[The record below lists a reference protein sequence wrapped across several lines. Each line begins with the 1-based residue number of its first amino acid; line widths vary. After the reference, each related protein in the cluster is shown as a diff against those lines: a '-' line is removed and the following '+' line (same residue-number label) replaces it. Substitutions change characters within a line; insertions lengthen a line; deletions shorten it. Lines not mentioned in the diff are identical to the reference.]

1 MNKIVKNALDKA
13 REILKSN
20 TLSETARQLFDEFV
34 AAVDAL
40 AEDAAEHNETSIKD
54 EFEKVAAKYATTEE
68 VAEMIARVRESIAND
83 VRKNVSVADKF
94 TPQVKN
100 AIVQAFATSR
110 DKREVMNKLQ
120 EIAKENGIELK
131 KRKND
136 VSGLTYQGMVDY
148 AIAIKQDESDEIYDA
163 LYKTPVSKIFFAEL
177 DDTNPEEIAKQWSKN
192 PAPNVVKDVQALA
205 AEGKEM
211 TTANVYKMQRIANED
226 LDDAAEVGQEG
237 ALIGTITAELRKAVK
252 AGIVRAILIG
262 DDINPEGK
270 KITKFETIGTKTATD
285 LFTTVLHPEQAAGQ
299 VTIIDLARA
308 AEAVKTERKWLFLSP
323 ELDLALREYVYATGG
338 TPMLMSREE
347 LAAKIGVDRIF
358 KKDYIAGVEGLH
370 AIILDPDQYWV
381 KEKKETDVAFPQYE
395 RNARGFLYEL
405 NAGGIIRGLKSTAV
419 LKEAK

>member
-68 VAEMIARVRESIAND
+68 VAEMIAKVRESIAND

-94 TPQVKN
+94 TPAVKN

-110 DKREVMNKLQ
+110 DKREVINKLN

-148 AIAIKQDESDEIYDA
+148 AIQVRQDESDEIYDA

-177 DDTNPEEIAKQWSKN
+177 DDTNPEEIAKQWDKN
-192 PAPNVVKDVQALA
+192 AGAGVVKDVQALA

-237 ALIGTITAELRKAVK
+237 ALIGTITAELRKSVK

-262 DDINPEGK
+262 DNVNPEGK
-270 KITKFETIGTKTATD
+270 KITKFETIGTKAATD
-285 LFTTVLHPEQAAGQ
+285 LFTTVLNPEQAGQ
-299 VTIIDLARA
+299 VSIIDLARA

-358 KKDYIAGVEGLH
+358 KKDYMAGVDGLH

-405 NAGGIIRGLKSTAV
+405 NAGGVIRGLKSTAV
-419 LKEAK
+419 LKEA

>member
-1 MNKIVKNALDKA
+1 MNKIVKNALNKA

-68 VAEMIARVRESIAND
+68 VAEMIAKVRESIAND

-94 TPQVKN
+94 TPAVKN

-110 DKREVMNKLQ
+110 DKREVINKLN

-148 AIAIKQDESDEIYDA
+148 AIQVRQDESDEIYDA
-163 LYKTPVSKIFFAEL
+163 LYKTPVTKIFFAEL
-177 DDTNPEEIAKQWSKN
+177 DDTNPEEIAKQWDKN
-192 PAPNVVKDVQALA
+192 AGAGVVKDVQALA

-237 ALIGTITAELRKAVK
+237 ALIGTITAELRKSVK

-262 DDINPEGK
+262 DNVNPEGK

-285 LFTTVLHPEQAAGQ
+285 LFTTVLNPEVASN
-299 VTIIDLARA
+299 VSIIDLARA

-347 LAAKIGVDRIF
+347 LSAKIGVDRIF
-358 KKDYIAGVEGLH
+358 KKDYMAGVDGLH

-405 NAGGIIRGLKSTAV
+405 NAGGVIRGLKSTAV
-419 LKEAK
+419 LKEA

>member
-68 VAEMIARVRESIAND
+68 VANMIAKVRESIAND

-148 AIAIKQDESDEIYDA
+148 AIQVRQDESDEIYDA

-285 LFTTVLHPEQAAGQ
+285 LFTTILNPEVAAQ
-299 VTIIDLARA
+299 PTIVDLARA

-323 ELDLALREYVYATGG
+323 ELDFALREYVYATGG

-358 KKDYIAGVEGLH
+358 KKDYLAGVDGLH

-419 LKEAK
+419 LKEA

>member
-68 VAEMIARVRESIAND
+68 VAEMIAKVRESIAND

-94 TPQVKN
+94 TPAVKN

-110 DKREVMNKLQ
+110 DKREVINKLN

-148 AIAIKQDESDEIYDA
+148 AIQVRQDESDEIYDA

-177 DDTNPEEIAKQWSKN
+177 DDTNPEEIAKQWDKN
-192 PAPNVVKDVQALA
+192 AGAGVVKDVQALA

-237 ALIGTITAELRKAVK
+237 ALIGTITAELRKSVK

-262 DDINPEGK
+262 DNVNPEGK
-270 KITKFETIGTKTATD
+270 KITKFETIGTKAATD
-285 LFTTVLHPEQAAGQ
+285 LFTTVLNPEVAAQ
-299 VTIIDLARA
+299 PTIIDLARA

-358 KKDYIAGVEGLH
+358 KKDYMAGVDGLH

-405 NAGGIIRGLKSTAV
+405 NAGGVIRGLKSTAV
-419 LKEAK
+419 LKEA

>member
-1 MNKIVKNALDKA
+1 MNKIVKNALDNA
-13 REILKSN
+13 REIMKSN
-20 TLSETARQLFDEFV
+20 TLSETARKLFDEFV

-40 AEDAAEHNETSIKD
+40 AEDAEEHNETSIKD
-54 EFEKVAAKYATTEE
+54 EFEKVAAKYATTEG
-68 VAEMIARVRESIAND
+68 VAEMIAKVRESIVND
-83 VRKNVSVADKF
+83 VRKNTATIEDKF

-100 AIVQAFATSR
+100 AIVKAFATSR
-110 DKREVMNKLQ
+110 DKREVINKLN

-148 AIAIKQDESDEIYDA
+148 AIAIKQDESDEVYDA
-163 LYKTPVSKIFFAEL
+163 LYKTPVSKVFFAEL
-177 DDTNPEEIAKQWSKN
+177 DDNDPTQIAKQWTKN
-192 PAPNVVKDVQALA
+192 PDANVVKDVQNLTAK
-205 AEGKEM
+205 GKEM

-226 LDDAAEVGQEG
+226 LDDASEVGQEG
-237 ALIGTITAELRKAVK
+237 ALISTITAELRKAVK

-262 DDINPEGK
+262 DNVNQEGK
-270 KITKFETIGTKTATD
+270 KITKFETIGTKTETD
-285 LFTTVLHPEQAAGQ
+285 LFTTVLHPEVASQ
-299 VTIIDLARA
+299 VSIIDLARLA
-308 AEAVKTERKWLFLSP
+308 DKVKTERKWLFLSP

-358 KKDYIAGVEGLH
+358 KKDYLAGVDGLH

-405 NAGGIIRGLKSTAV
+405 NAGGMIRGLKSTAV
-419 LKEAK
+419 LREA

>member
-1 MNKIVKNALDKA
+1 MNKIVKNALNKA

-68 VAEMIARVRESIAND
+68 VAEMIAKVRESIAND

-94 TPQVKN
+94 TPAVKN

-110 DKREVMNKLQ
+110 DKREVINKLN

-148 AIAIKQDESDEIYDA
+148 AIQVRQDESDEIYDA
-163 LYKTPVSKIFFAEL
+163 LYKTPVTKIFFAEL
-177 DDTNPEEIAKQWSKN
+177 DDTNPEEIAKQWDKN
-192 PAPNVVKDVQALA
+192 AGAGVVKDVQALA

-237 ALIGTITAELRKAVK
+237 ALIGTITAELRKSVK

-262 DDINPEGK
+262 DNVNPEGK

-285 LFTTVLHPEQAAGQ
+285 LFTTVLNPEVASN
-299 VTIIDLARA
+299 VSIIDLARA

-358 KKDYIAGVEGLH
+358 KKDYLAGVEGLH

-405 NAGGIIRGLKSTAV
+405 NAGGVIRGLKSTAV
-419 LKEAK
+419 LKEA

>member
-20 TLSETARQLFDEFV
+20 TLSEAARQLFDEFV

-68 VAEMIARVRESIAND
+68 VANMIAKVRESIVND

-177 DDTNPEEIAKQWSKN
+177 DDTNPEEIAKQWTKN
-192 PAPNVVKDVQALA
+192 PGANVVKDVQALA

-226 LDDAAEVGQEG
+226 LDDAAEAGQEG

-262 DDINPEGK
+262 DDVNPEGK
-270 KITKFETIGTKTATD
+270 KITKFETIGTKAATD
-285 LFTTVLHPEQAAGQ
+285 LFTTVLNPEVASK
-299 VTIIDLARA
+299 VSIIDLARA

-358 KKDYIAGVEGLH
+358 KKDYMAGVEGLH

-419 LKEAK
+419 LKEA

>member
-40 AEDAAEHNETSIKD
+40 AEDAAEHSETSIKD

-68 VAEMIARVRESIAND
+68 VAEMIAKVRESIAND

-94 TPQVKN
+94 TPAVKN

-110 DKREVMNKLQ
+110 DKREVINKLN

-148 AIAIKQDESDEIYDA
+148 AIQVRQDESDEIYDA

-177 DDTNPEEIAKQWSKN
+177 DDTNPEEIAKQWDKN
-192 PAPNVVKDVQALA
+192 AGAGVVKDVQALA

-237 ALIGTITAELRKAVK
+237 ALIGTITAELRKSVK

-262 DDINPEGK
+262 DNVNPEGK
-270 KITKFETIGTKTATD
+270 KITKFETIGTKAATD
-285 LFTTVLHPEQAAGQ
+285 LFTTVLNPEVAAQ
-299 VTIIDLARA
+299 PTIIDLARA

-358 KKDYIAGVEGLH
+358 KKDYMAGVDGLH

-405 NAGGIIRGLKSTAV
+405 NAGGVIRGLKSTAV
-419 LKEAK
+419 LKEA

>member
-20 TLSETARQLFDEFV
+20 TLSEAARQLFDEFV

-68 VAEMIARVRESIAND
+68 VANMIAKVRESIAND

-177 DDTNPEEIAKQWSKN
+177 DDTNPEEIAKQWTKN
-192 PAPNVVKDVQALA
+192 PSANVVKDVQALA

-226 LDDAAEVGQEG
+226 LDDAAEAGQEG
-237 ALIGTITAELRKAVK
+237 ALIGTITAELRKSVK

-262 DDINPEGK
+262 DDVNPEGK

-285 LFTTVLHPEQAAGQ
+285 LFTTVLNPEVATQ
-299 VTIIDLARA
+299 VSIIDLARA

-323 ELDLALREYVYATGG
+323 ELDLSLREYVYATGG

-358 KKDYIAGVEGLH
+358 KKDYLAGVDGLH

-419 LKEAK
+419 LKEA

>member
-68 VAEMIARVRESIAND
+68 VAEMIAKVRESIAND

-94 TPQVKN
+94 TPAVKN

-110 DKREVMNKLQ
+110 DKREVINKLN

-148 AIAIKQDESDEIYDA
+148 AIQVRQDESDEIYDA

-177 DDTNPEEIAKQWSKN
+177 DDTNPEEIAKQWDKN
-192 PAPNVVKDVQALA
+192 AGAGVVKDVQALA

-237 ALIGTITAELRKAVK
+237 ALIGTITAELRKSVK

-262 DDINPEGK
+262 DNVNPEGK

-285 LFTTVLHPEQAAGQ
+285 LFTTVLNPEVAAQ
-299 VTIIDLARA
+299 PSIIDLARA

-358 KKDYIAGVEGLH
+358 KKDYLAGVNGLH

-405 NAGGIIRGLKSTAV
+405 NAGGVIRGLKSTAV
-419 LKEAK
+419 LKEA

>member
-68 VAEMIARVRESIAND
+68 VAEMIAKVRESIAND

-110 DKREVMNKLQ
+110 DKREVINKLN

-148 AIAIKQDESDEIYDA
+148 AIQVRQDESDEIYDA
-163 LYKTPVSKIFFAEL
+163 LYKTPVTKIFFAEL
-177 DDTNPEEIAKQWSKN
+177 DDTNPEEIAKQWGKN
-192 PAPNVVKDVQALA
+192 AGAGVVKDVQALA

-237 ALIGTITAELRKAVK
+237 ALIGTITAELRKSVK

-262 DDINPEGK
+262 DNVNPEGK
-270 KITKFETIGTKTATD
+270 KITKFETIGTKAATD
-285 LFTTVLHPEQAAGQ
+285 LFTTVLNPEVAAQ
-299 VTIIDLARA
+299 PSIIDLARA

-358 KKDYIAGVEGLH
+358 KKDYLAGVVGLH

-405 NAGGIIRGLKSTAV
+405 NAGGVIRGLKSTAV
-419 LKEAK
+419 LKEA

>member
-68 VAEMIARVRESIAND
+68 VAEMIAKVRESIAND

-94 TPQVKN
+94 TPAVKN

-110 DKREVMNKLQ
+110 DKREVINKLN

-148 AIAIKQDESDEIYDA
+148 AIQVRQDESDEIYDA

-177 DDTNPEEIAKQWSKN
+177 DDTNPEEIAKQWGKN
-192 PAPNVVKDVQALA
+192 AGAGVVKDVQALA

-237 ALIGTITAELRKAVK
+237 ALIGTITAELRKSVK

-262 DDINPEGK
+262 DNVNPEGK

-285 LFTTVLHPEQAAGQ
+285 LFTTVLNPEVAAQ
-299 VTIIDLARA
+299 PSIIDLARA

-358 KKDYIAGVEGLH
+358 KKDYLAGVNGLH

-405 NAGGIIRGLKSTAV
+405 NAGGVIRGLKSTAV
-419 LKEAK
+419 LKEA

>member
-1 MNKIVKNALDKA
+1 MNKIVKNALANA

-68 VAEMIARVRESIAND
+68 VANMIAKVRESIAND

-100 AIVQAFATSR
+100 AIVQAFAKSR
-110 DKREVMNKLQ
+110 DKQEVMNKLQ

-177 DDTNPEEIAKQWSKN
+177 DDTNPEEIAKQWTKN
-192 PAPNVVKDVQALA
+192 PGAQVVKDVQALA

-252 AGIVRAILIG
+252 AGVVRAILIG

-285 LFTTVLHPEQAAGQ
+285 LFTTVLNPEVAKN
-299 VTIIDLARA
+299 VSIIDLARA

-358 KKDYIAGVEGLH
+358 KKDYMAGVDGLH

-419 LKEAK
+419 LKEA

>member
-68 VAEMIARVRESIAND
+68 VAEMIAKVRESIAND

-110 DKREVMNKLQ
+110 DKREVINKLN

-148 AIAIKQDESDEIYDA
+148 AIQVRQDESDEIYDA
-163 LYKTPVSKIFFAEL
+163 LYKTPVTKIFFAEL
-177 DDTNPEEIAKQWSKN
+177 DDTNPEEIAKQWGKN
-192 PAPNVVKDVQALA
+192 AGAGVVKDVQALA

-237 ALIGTITAELRKAVK
+237 ALIGTITAELRKSVK

-262 DDINPEGK
+262 DNVNPEGK

-285 LFTTVLHPEQAAGQ
+285 LFTTVLNPEVAAQ
-299 VTIIDLARA
+299 PSIIDLARA

-358 KKDYIAGVEGLH
+358 KKDYLAGVVGLH

-405 NAGGIIRGLKSTAV
+405 NAGGVIRGLKSTAV
-419 LKEAK
+419 LKEA

>member
-20 TLSETARQLFDEFV
+20 TLSEAARQLFDEFV

-68 VAEMIARVRESIAND
+68 VANMIAKVRESIAND

-177 DDTNPEEIAKQWSKN
+177 DDTNPEEIAKQWTKN
-192 PAPNVVKDVQALA
+192 PGANVVKDVQALA

-262 DDINPEGK
+262 DDTNPEGK

-285 LFTTVLHPEQAAGQ
+285 LFTTILNPEQAGN
-299 VTIIDLARA
+299 VSIIDLARA

-347 LAAKIGVDRIF
+347 LAAKIGVDRVF
-358 KKDYIAGVEGLH
+358 KKDYLAGVEGLH

-419 LKEAK
+419 LKEA

>member
-68 VAEMIARVRESIAND
+68 VAEMIAKVRESIAND

-94 TPQVKN
+94 TPAVKN

-110 DKREVMNKLQ
+110 DKREVINKLN

-148 AIAIKQDESDEIYDA
+148 AIQVRQDESDEIYDA

-177 DDTNPEEIAKQWSKN
+177 DDTNPEEIAKQWDKN
-192 PAPNVVKDVQALA
+192 AGAGVVKDVQALA

-237 ALIGTITAELRKAVK
+237 ALIGTITAELRKSVK

-262 DDINPEGK
+262 DNVNPEGK
-270 KITKFETIGTKTATD
+270 KITKFESIGTKTATD
-285 LFTTVLHPEQAAGQ
+285 LFTTILNPEQAGQ
-299 VTIIDLARA
+299 VSIIDLARA

-358 KKDYIAGVEGLH
+358 KKDYMAGVVGLH

-405 NAGGIIRGLKSTAV
+405 NAGGVIRGLKSTAV
-419 LKEAK
+419 LKEA

>member
-68 VAEMIARVRESIAND
+68 VANMIAKVRESIAND
-83 VRKNVSVADKF
+83 ARKNVSVADKF

-163 LYKTPVSKIFFAEL
+163 L
-177 DDTNPEEIAKQWSKN
+177 
-192 PAPNVVKDVQALA
+192 
-205 AEGKEM
+205 
-211 TTANVYKMQRIANED
+211 
-226 LDDAAEVGQEG
+226 
-237 ALIGTITAELRKAVK
+237 
-252 AGIVRAILIG
+252 
-262 DDINPEGK
+262 
-270 KITKFETIGTKTATD
+270 
-285 LFTTVLHPEQAAGQ
+285 
-299 VTIIDLARA
+299 
-308 AEAVKTERKWLFLSP
+308 
-323 ELDLALREYVYATGG
+323 
-338 TPMLMSREE
+338 
-347 LAAKIGVDRIF
+347 
-358 KKDYIAGVEGLH
+358 
-370 AIILDPDQYWV
+370 
-381 KEKKETDVAFPQYE
+381 
-395 RNARGFLYEL
+395 
-405 NAGGIIRGLKSTAV
+405 
-419 LKEAK
+419 

>member
-1 MNKIVKNALDKA
+1 MNKIVKNALANA

-68 VAEMIARVRESIAND
+68 VANMIAKVRESIAND

-100 AIVQAFATSR
+100 AIVQAFAKSR
-110 DKREVMNKLQ
+110 DKREVMEKLQ

-177 DDTNPEEIAKQWSKN
+177 DDTNPEEIAKQWTKN
-192 PAPNVVKDVQALA
+192 PGAQVVKDVQALA

-262 DDINPEGK
+262 DDVNPEGK

-285 LFTTVLHPEQAAGQ
+285 LFTTVLNPEVASN
-299 VTIIDLARA
+299 VSIIDLARA

-358 KKDYIAGVEGLH
+358 KKDYMAGVDGLH

-419 LKEAK
+419 LKEA

>member
-1 MNKIVKNALDKA
+1 MNKIVKNALNKA

-68 VAEMIARVRESIAND
+68 VAEMIAKVRESIAND

-94 TPQVKN
+94 TPAVKN

-110 DKREVMNKLQ
+110 DKREVINKLN

-148 AIAIKQDESDEIYDA
+148 AIQVRQDESDEIYDA

-177 DDTNPEEIAKQWSKN
+177 DDTNPEEIAKQWGKN
-192 PAPNVVKDVQALA
+192 AGAGVVKDVQALA

-237 ALIGTITAELRKAVK
+237 ALIGTITAELRKSVK

-262 DDINPEGK
+262 DNVNPEGK

-285 LFTTVLHPEQAAGQ
+285 LFTTVLNPEVAAQ
-299 VTIIDLARA
+299 PSIIDLARA

-358 KKDYIAGVEGLH
+358 KKDYLAGVAGLH

-405 NAGGIIRGLKSTAV
+405 NAGGVIRGLKSTAV
-419 LKEAK
+419 LKEA

>member
-68 VAEMIARVRESIAND
+68 VAEMIAKVRESIAND

-94 TPQVKN
+94 TPAVKN

-110 DKREVMNKLQ
+110 DKREVINKLN

-148 AIAIKQDESDEIYDA
+148 AIQVRQDESDEIYDA
-163 LYKTPVSKIFFAEL
+163 LYKTPVTKIFFAEL
-177 DDTNPEEIAKQWSKN
+177 DDTNPEEIAKQWGKN
-192 PAPNVVKDVQALA
+192 AGAGVVKDVQALA

-237 ALIGTITAELRKAVK
+237 ALIGTITAELRKSVK

-262 DDINPEGK
+262 DNVNPEGK
-270 KITKFETIGTKTATD
+270 KITKFETIGTKAATD
-285 LFTTVLHPEQAAGQ
+285 LFTTVLNPEQAGQ
-299 VTIIDLARA
+299 VSIIDLARA

-358 KKDYIAGVEGLH
+358 KKDYMAGVAGLH

-405 NAGGIIRGLKSTAV
+405 NAGGVIRGLKSTAV
-419 LKEAK
+419 LKEA

>member
-1 MNKIVKNALDKA
+1 
-13 REILKSN
+13 
-20 TLSETARQLFDEFV
+20 
-34 AAVDAL
+34 
-40 AEDAAEHNETSIKD
+40 
-54 EFEKVAAKYATTEE
+54 
-68 VAEMIARVRESIAND
+68 
-83 VRKNVSVADKF
+83 
-94 TPQVKN
+94 
-100 AIVQAFATSR
+100 
-110 DKREVMNKLQ
+110 
-120 EIAKENGIELK
+120 
-131 KRKND
+131 
-136 VSGLTYQGMVDY
+136 
-148 AIAIKQDESDEIYDA
+148 
-163 LYKTPVSKIFFAEL
+163 
-177 DDTNPEEIAKQWSKN
+177 
-192 PAPNVVKDVQALA
+192 
-205 AEGKEM
+205 M

-285 LFTTVLHPEQAAGQ
+285 LFTTVLNPEVASN
-299 VTIIDLARA
+299 VSIIDLARA

-358 KKDYIAGVEGLH
+358 KKDYLAGVNGLH

-419 LKEAK
+419 LKEA

>member
-1 MNKIVKNALDKA
+1 
-13 REILKSN
+13 
-20 TLSETARQLFDEFV
+20 
-34 AAVDAL
+34 
-40 AEDAAEHNETSIKD
+40 
-54 EFEKVAAKYATTEE
+54 
-68 VAEMIARVRESIAND
+68 MIAKVRESIAND
-83 VRKNVSVADKF
+83 ARKNVSVAEKF

-177 DDTNPEEIAKQWSKN
+177 DDTNPEEIAKQWTKN

-285 LFTTVLHPEQAAGQ
+285 LFTTVLNPEVASN
-299 VTIIDLARA
+299 VSIIDLARA

-358 KKDYIAGVEGLH
+358 KKDYMAGVDGLH

-419 LKEAK
+419 LKEA

>member
-68 VAEMIARVRESIAND
+68 VVEMIAKVRESIAND

-94 TPQVKN
+94 TPAVKN

-110 DKREVMNKLQ
+110 DKREVINKLN

-148 AIAIKQDESDEIYDA
+148 AIQVRQDESDEIYDA
-163 LYKTPVSKIFFAEL
+163 LYKTPVTKIFFAEL
-177 DDTNPEEIAKQWSKN
+177 DDTNPEEIAKQWDKN
-192 PAPNVVKDVQALA
+192 AGAGVVKDVQALA

-237 ALIGTITAELRKAVK
+237 ALIGTITAELRKSVK

-262 DDINPEGK
+262 DNVNPEGK
-270 KITKFETIGTKTATD
+270 KITKFETIGTKAATD
-285 LFTTVLHPEQAAGQ
+285 LFTTVLNPEQAGQ
-299 VTIIDLARA
+299 VSIIDLARA

-358 KKDYIAGVEGLH
+358 KKDYLAGVNGLH

-405 NAGGIIRGLKSTAV
+405 NAGGVIRGLKSTAV
-419 LKEAK
+419 LKEA